1 MNLKGRITDD
11 VKIAMK
17 AGDKDR
23 LKVLRL
29 ITAAIKQIEVDERR
43 ELDDGSVL
51 GVLDKMVKQRRDS
64 ITQFT
69 AGNRGDLAAI
79 EKAEI
84 SIIRTYLPKPLT
96 REEIDELID
105 EAIATTGAETVRDMG
120 KVMAAIKTKAQGR
133 ADLGTVGTRVKS
145 RLNA

>member
-1 MNLKGRITDD
+1 MSLKGRITDD

-43 ELDDGSVL
+43 ELDDASVL

-64 ITQFT
+64 ITQFA
-69 AGNRGDLAAI
+69 AGNRDDLAAI

-105 EAIATTGAETVRDMG
+105 EAIATTGARTVRDMG